1 LRQLKLQQKK
11 RHRKFFIGDKKMSF
25 SKPNVSPATLTA
37 KRVEIS
43 PSSGLCV
50 SCLDGCPGYCE
61 VGGSALK
68 GRDILYPKPF
78 GKIVSGSE
86 KNYPV
91 DFSHFNIQ
99 GSCIKKDEHKEGLGQ
114 VKVVDLENKIGLK
127 IPYIIGALGCNE
139 IARLNW
145 ESIAVCAAICGT
157 IVIVGEN
164 VCGMDM
170 QSEFKDGRIIKS
182 PEMERR
188 IKSFKDWYDGSG
200 QILVQCNEEDINIGV
215 PEYVIEN
222 LNVEGIEIK
231 WGQGA
236 GAIHGQNKVSSIEDA
251 KELKNRGYLVIPDPE
266 DPVVDE
272 MLKCAA
278 IKEFEV
284 NSKNS
289 LVDEE
294 GFLKEVERLRG
305 VGAKY
310 ISLKT
315 GSYGTID
322 LAFAIK
328 CASQAKLD
336 LLTVDGSGG
345 GSGMSPW
352 RMMNEWG
359 IPTVYLECLLYKYL
373 KKIEEKEWFIPSC
386 AIAGGIV
393 LEDQIFKALALGA
406 PYIRSV
412 SMGRAVMSAAMVGR
426 TYGDLIKE
434 RVRKDV
440 QKYQDI
446 ILQTFSC
453 ALKLK
458 EKYGNDFEKIPT
470 GAIGLYNYFDRLNA
484 GIQQF
489 LAGGRKQ
496 GLEHIK
502 REDLIALTREA
513 EEVSGISYVM
523 DADLEEAE
531 KILS

>member
-1 LRQLKLQQKK
+1 
-11 RHRKFFIGDKKMSF
+11 MSF

-37 KRVEIS
+37 SRVEIS

-61 VGGSALK
+61 VGRSALK

-86 KNYPV
+86 KDYPV

-99 GSCIKKDEHKEGLGQ
+99 GSCINKDEAKEGSGQ
-114 VKVVDLENKIGLK
+114 VKILDIDISTHIGVEEKIRLK
-127 IPYIIGALGCNE
+127 VPFIIGALGCTD
-139 IARLNW
+139 IAKANW

-200 QILVQCNEEDINIGV
+200 QILVQCNEEDIKTGV
-215 PEYVIEN
+215 PEYVIEK

-236 GAIHGQNKVSSIEDA
+236 GSIYGQNKTSSIEDA

-266 DPVVDE
+266 DPVASE
-272 MLKCAA
+272 MLKCGA
-278 IKEFEV
+278 ISEFEV

-289 LVDEE
+289 LIDEE
-294 GFLKEVERLRG
+294 EFLKGVERLRG
-305 VGAKY
+305 IGAKY
-310 ISLKT
+310 IALKT
-315 GSYGTID
+315 GSYRTID

-328 CASQAKLD
+328 CASKARVD

-373 KKIEEKEWFIPSC
+373 KKIEEKGWFIPYC
-386 AIAGGIV
+386 AIAGGLV
-393 LEDQIFKALALGA
+393 LEDQIYKALALGF
-406 PYIRSV
+406 PYIKSI

-426 TYGDLIKE
+426 TYGDLAKE
-434 RVRKDV
+434 KVHKDI

-458 EKYGNDFEKIPT
+458 EKYGEDFEKIPP
-470 GAIGLYNYFDRLNA
+470 GAIGLYNYFDRLSA
-484 GIQQF
+484 GIKQF
-489 LAGGRKQ
+489 LAGGRKSS
-496 GLEHIK
+496 LEYIK

-513 EEVSGISYVM
+513 AEISGIPYVM
-523 DADLEEAE
+523 DADLEKVE